1 MKMNRSFL
9 SLILLF
15 IVLAGCRTEPQ
26 EKQIDYYS
34 SPLFKEVQLQGLF
47 EDSKTF
53 VDLVPKESYYTLN
66 KKYETE
72 RQNAD
77 FDLKNFVEE
86 NFSDKSTATLSFET
100 DTTHTMYEHISS
112 ILGKLTRGPDSVIPY
127 SSRIALPNEY
137 VVPGGRFKE

>member
-1 MKMNRSFL
+1 MVLPLERFGINYNVMKMNRNLL

-15 IVLAGCRTEPQ
+15 IVFVGCRTEPQ

-34 SPLFKEVQLQGLF
+34 SALFKDVQLQGLF

-53 VDLVPKESYYTLN
+53 VDLVPKESYYMLN
-66 KKYETE
+66 KKYEAE

-77 FDLKNFVEE
+77 FDLKKFVEE
-86 NFSDKSTATLSFET
+86 NFSDKTTATLSFET

-112 ILGKLTRGPDSVIPY
+112 IWSKLTRGPDSVIP
-127 SSRIALPNEY
+127 
-137 VVPGGRFKE
+137 